1 MEACDTI
8 ILKVQLDENGTQT
21 GRTNETNNG
30 LDNGTLT
37 ERSNKT
43 TNAPDNGKQTER
55 SNEKN

>member
-43 TNAPDNGKQTER
+43 TNAPDNGKQTE
-55 SNEKN
+55 